1 MGLLNGGVS
10 ALFGQVFGAFYL
22 DATLHRAGEITYT
35 DGVITG
41 TGATDVPAKAQVDA
55 ATYAMVNSDGYVD
68 GDMRIMILNPGVPVT
83 TDDEIT
89 VAGTRWKIQSVTQ
102 DPAVAYY
109 ECRGRKA

>member
-1 MGLLNGGVS
+1 MGLLDGGVAAIFAQAFS
-10 ALFGQVFGAFYL
+10 GFYL

-35 DGVITG
+35 NGVITG
-41 TGATDVPAKAQVDA
+41 NGSTDIPAKAQIDA

-68 GDMRIMILNPGVPVT
+68 GDMRILILNPGVPVT

-102 DPAVAYY
+102 DPAIAYY
-109 ECRGRKA
+109 ECRGRRG